1 MTERFGFKT
10 LINEDEVF
18 GLCVFPVG
26 SNNFDEFSNEQ
37 TALTPKQTHSLN
49 VGIVEYPWETFEDT
63 DALVTF
69 REDCPIGVCTADCVP
84 ILLYAPDIKGAA
96 AVHAGW
102 RGSLGG
108 IVDNTLDILEKR
120 GADLGKLTV
129 AFGPSISAAKYEVDQ
144 NLADKFIEAG
154 FSDFVTYPDG
164 NDRKPH
170 IDLQGVNIE
179 RLIRRGVIKENIKPS
194 DECTFDSILENGVSK
209 YQSYRRDGDKAGRM
223 VTAIGMHPGMHQ
235 RH

>member
-154 FSDFVTYPDG
+154 VISFYIG
-164 NDRKPH
+164 H
-170 IDLQGVNIE
+170 ILVNIPG
-179 RLIRRGVIKENIKPS
+179 RYILIFNDYPLISIINHSELNRDVCSAGDIKESGVPS
-194 DECTFDSILENGVSK
+194 VGHATRSLRSDRQIDIVPRLEHF
-209 YQSYRRDGDKAGRM
+209 YDRIRQ
-223 VTAIGMHPGMHQ
+223 
-235 RH
+235 